1 MEQHPT
7 GANDRRLA
15 GQEIF
20 CILLNKTFIA
30 TFSRPPKTR
39 SYFEPI
45 FCILLNKTF
54 IATFSRPPK
63 TRSYFEPIFCILLN
77 KTFIATFSRPP
88 KTRSY
93 FEPIQHSPYTK
104 FLLLQY
110 Q

>member
-45 FCILLNKTF
+45 
-54 IATFSRPPK
+54 
-63 TRSYFEPIFCILLN
+63 
-77 KTFIATFSRPP
+77 
-88 KTRSY
+88 
-93 FEPIQHSPYTK
+93 QHSPYTK